1 MPEFPAVD
9 IDNIREKIDAGRE
22 QIGRSVSIF
31 TPTRNACVRCTASG
45 LYDAISDKS
54 IFFTCP
60 ECKGFFWKQEYT
72 ETVILARVHWT
83 SNEAIAV
90 TPGGKYFSGDAYI
103 HVVPEYHTLLQTAQN
118 GGKVV
123 VDGQEMSI
131 IRINPVGAPVTN
143 RYRAILRGAGNQP
156 QG

>member
-1 MPEFPAVD
+1 MPEFPGIDVD
-9 IDNIREKIDAGRE
+9 DIRDKIDQARE
-22 QIGRSVSIF
+22 EIGRNVSIY

-45 LYDAISDKS
+45 FYDTTSDKS
-54 IFFTCP
+54 VFFTCP
-60 ECKGFFWKQEYT
+60 ECRGFFWKQEFT
-72 ETVILARVHWT
+72 ETIILARVHWT

-103 HVVPEYHTLLQTAQN
+103 HVVPEYHLLLQTAQN

-131 IRINPVGAPVTN
+131 IRINPVGAPVIN
-143 RYRAILRGAGNQP
+143 RYKAILRGVGNQP

>member
-1 MPEFPAVD
+1 MPDFPGVV
-9 IDNIREKIDAGRE
+9 IDDIREKIDRARE
-22 QIGRSVSIF
+22 EIGRNISVY
-31 TPTRNACVRCTASG
+31 TPTRNACVRCAASG
-45 LYDAISDKS
+45 FYDSISDKS
-54 IFFTCP
+54 ISFTCP
-60 ECKGFFWKQEYT
+60 ECSGFYWKKEFA
-72 ETVILARVHWT
+72 ETIINARVHWT

-118 GGKVV
+118 GGKVII
-123 VDGQEMSI
+123 DEQEMSI
-131 IRINPVGAPVTN
+131 IKINPVGAPVIN

>member
-1 MPEFPAVD
+1 MPELPGVAVAG
-9 IDNIREKIDAGRE
+9 IKEKIDSVRE
-22 QIGRSVSIF
+22 TIGRNVSIY
-31 TPTRNACVRCTASG
+31 TPTRNACVRCTVSG
-45 LYDAISDKS
+45 FYDATSDKS
-54 IFFTCP
+54 ISFTCP
-60 ECKGFFWKQEYT
+60 ECKGFFWKREFT

-103 HVVPEYHTLLQTAQN
+103 HVDPEYHTLLQTAQN

-143 RYRAILRGAGNQP
+143 RYRAILKGAGSQP